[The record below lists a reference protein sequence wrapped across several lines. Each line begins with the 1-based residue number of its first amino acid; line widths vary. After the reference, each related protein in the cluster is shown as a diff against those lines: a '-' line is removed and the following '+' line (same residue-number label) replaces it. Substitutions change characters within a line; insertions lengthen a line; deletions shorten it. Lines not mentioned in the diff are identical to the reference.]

1 MADLMDKLNAD
12 TKGVRIVIAGKY
24 TGLSD
29 SYLSV
34 IKGLYHA
41 SLHTGIKVYIDW
53 IETANLEPGKRF
65 ILDSC

>member
-1 MADLMDKLNAD
+1 MADLMDRLNQE

-34 IKGLYHA
+34 IKGLHHA
-41 SLHTGIKVYIDW
+41 SLHTGIKVFIDW
-53 IETANLEPGKRF
+53 IETINLEPGTREKN
-65 ILDSC
+65 